1 MLGGILM
8 AVNVYDLGYDLEK
21 ALRESDD
28 FKTLK
33 NLYDEVNADESAKT
47 LFESFRDIQLNLQ
60 QKQMSGQEISPEE
73 IEQAQKS
80 VALVQQHDKISKLM
94 EAEQRMS
101 TTIAELNK
109 IIMKPLEELYGS
121 LQQ

>member
-1 MLGGILM
+1 M
-8 AVNVYDLGYDLEK
+8 AANVYDLGYDLEK
-21 ALRESDD
+21 AIRNSDD

-33 NLYDEVNADESAKT
+33 RLYDEVNADDSART

-101 TTIAELNK
+101 MTIAELNK

>member
-1 MLGGILM
+1 M

-33 NLYDEVNADESAKT
+33 KLYDEVNADESART

-80 VALVQQHDKISKLM
+80 VALVQQHGKISKLM

-101 TTIAELNK
+101 MTIAELNK

>member
-1 MLGGILM
+1 M
-8 AVNVYDLGYDLEK
+8 AANVYDLGYDLEK

-33 NLYDEVNADESAKT
+33 RLYDEVNADNSART

-101 TTIAELNK
+101 MTIAELNK